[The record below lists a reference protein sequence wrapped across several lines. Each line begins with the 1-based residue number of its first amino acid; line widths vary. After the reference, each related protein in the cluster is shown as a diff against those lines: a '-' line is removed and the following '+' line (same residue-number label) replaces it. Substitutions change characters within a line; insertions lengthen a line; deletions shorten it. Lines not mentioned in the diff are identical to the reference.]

1 MRPSQRQPAA
11 LAAEQH
17 ELRHGPSEERE
28 LNERRLV
35 KRRVINSPEQT
46 YVATHLL
53 PPSPLLAARPT
64 RKAHKTAAAPAT
76 PALAAAAASIAVT
89 PAAASE
95 RKKAGAARKGKAAA
109 RRKPEPPTPA
119 PQDSRDET
127 SNRLPELDEWRRI
140 EEEAASALDTP
151 RPRRTPKPM
160 RAAMYS
166 PPAFTP
172 QAKRK
177 ESPVVAAAA
186 AKKAPAS
193 AKRGRATPSATPRR
207 KPKKDA

>member
-1 MRPSQRQPAA
+1 MQRYPAA

-28 LNERRLV
+28 LNDRRLV

-53 PPSPLLAARPT
+53 PPSPLLAARPA
-64 RKAHKTAAAPAT
+64 RKAHKTPAAVAPAT
-76 PALAAAAASIAVT
+76 PAPAPVT
-89 PAAASE
+89 PAPLSE
-95 RKKAGAARKGKAAA
+95 KKKAGAARKGKAAA
-109 RRKPEPPTPA
+109 RQKPEPPTPA
-119 PQDSRDET
+119 PQEARDET

-140 EEEAASALDTP
+140 EEEAASALNTP

-186 AKKAPAS
+186 AVKKAPAS
-193 AKRGRATPSATPRR
+193 AKRGRATTPSATPRR